1 MNKKI
6 VFLYNSVDI
15 QVIKKIVKDFNGILI
30 TKD

>member
-15 QVIKKIVKDFNGILI
+15 QVIKKIIKDFQGILI